1 MDLIQI
7 IITADSFYRG
17 HCTDFELVSSLA
29 RVRNS
34 RSLFQSNISNY
45 IFGGDLAAV
54 HYSGVSTR
62 RELTVSG

>member
-7 IITADSFYRG
+7 IITADSFSRG

-34 RSLFQSNISNY
+34 RSLFQSNISNVFLEG
-45 IFGGDLAAV
+45 I
-54 HYSGVSTR
+54 
-62 RELTVSG
+62 